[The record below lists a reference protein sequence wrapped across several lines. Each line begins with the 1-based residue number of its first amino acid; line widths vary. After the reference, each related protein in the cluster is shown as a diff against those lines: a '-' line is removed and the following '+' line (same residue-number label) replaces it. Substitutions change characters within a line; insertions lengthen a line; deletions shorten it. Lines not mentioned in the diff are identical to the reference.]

1 MRIAQVTPYF
11 YPHIGGIESYV
22 LTLSKFLMKKGHDVT
37 VYTTLLPDTKE
48 NESIEGVNV
57 ARIKPLFTLFKTPVA
72 PSMKISDYD
81 VIHAHSPPPF
91 HSYLAARIGK
101 KNKTPFVLT
110 YHCDPEIPSFF
121 GRFVSW
127 MYTKTFG
134 SYTLK
139 NADRIIVSTKTY
151 AATSR
156 AMWTHEPVVIPSAV
170 DINEFNPKIDG
181 NNIRKKYDLNGNA
194 VLFVGRL
201 VEHKGLEYLIKSAKN
216 VDAKYLIVGEG
227 EIKNELKNLAENIG
241 LKDKIIFTGKVSST
255 ELPKYYAA
263 SDVFVLPSIMRLE
276 SFGLV
281 IAEAMSCGK
290 PVIVSDIPGV
300 REVITDNVEGV
311 LVPPMDEKILSEK
324 INLLLSNKEMR
335 KRMGDSG
342 RKKVEE
348 KFSWDKVIQKIEK
361 VYEEAVR
368 TGASK

>member
-11 YPHIGGIESYV
+11 FPHIGGIESYV

-48 NESIEGVNV
+48 NENIDGVNV
-57 ARIKPLFTLFKTPVA
+57 RRIKPLFTLFKTPVTS
-72 PSMKISDYD
+72 SMKISNYD
-81 VIHAHSPPPF
+81 VVHAHSPPPF
-91 HSYLAARIGK
+91 HSYFAARTCK

-181 NNIRKKYDLNGNA
+181 KGIREKYDLNGSV

-201 VEHKGLEYLIKSAKN
+201 VEHKGLEYLLMSAKN
-216 VDAKYLIVGEG
+216 VDTKYLIVGEG
-227 EIKNELKNLAENIG
+227 ELKYKLVNLVKNLDLYKHICLN
-241 LKDKIIFTGKVSST
+241 LST
-255 ELPKYYAA
+255 ILAITPE
-263 SDVFVLPSIMRLE
+263 
-276 SFGLV
+276 
-281 IAEAMSCGK
+281 
-290 PVIVSDIPGV
+290 
-300 REVITDNVEGV
+300 EV
-311 LVPPMDEKILSEK
+311 
-324 INLLLSNKEMR
+324 
-335 KRMGDSG
+335 
-342 RKKVEE
+342 
-348 KFSWDKVIQKIEK
+348 
-361 VYEEAVR
+361 
-368 TGASK
+368 